1 MIRVST
7 NFDLKSNIPLDNRLS
22 FETENDML
30 GIEPLDI
37 YYGAITHVKKS
48 NKTYMYVA
56 TEFDVHSNPTKGKWV
71 QIFENA
77 KPIVTAESVK
87 YETGKESDGTP
98 IYGKNTQQVLDSLQN
113 DFKNSIAGNKWKE
126 PVNNES
132 DLKSLNPAPVQGEVR
147 YVIGKGIYMFNGA
160 NWISVVDTI
169 PLANTTKSGLMSA
182 NDKVKVDK
190 INISPTASNEY
201 FGKDGNYH
209 DVTSLDVVTTSA
221 NGIMSSADK
230 AKLDKVPTFSVTGS
244 TSKFL
249 NEQGQFVTISGTGS
263 STVYPN
269 ATQTSDGLMS
279 ASDKVKL
286 DAYPSVSPT
295 GDASKVLNEQGQFVT
310 ITGSGLTKDQ
320 TDKINKIQIST
331 DPNADSLY
339 LGKDGNYHD
348 VTSLD
353 VVTTSTNGI
362 MSSADKAKLD
372 GISIDKTSGST
383 SKFLN
388 EQGQFTTVIATLNAS
403 DQAKLDKI
411 ITSGDGSLVLS
422 NNGNYVALPT
432 LATQIKDGLMSSAD
446 KTKLDGIS
454 IDKTSGSTS
463 KFLNEQGQFVTI
475 TGSGL
480 TTDQADKIN
489 KIQISTDPNADS
501 LYLGKDGNYHD
512 VTSLDVVTTSA
523 NGIML
528 SADKTKLDALP
539 SLPLAGATGSKF
551 LNDLGQFTT
560 VSAVLNASDQAK
572 LDKII
577 TSGDGSLVLSNN
589 GNYVALPTLVTQTKD
604 GLMSANDK
612 KKLDSYG
619 SLPAGA
625 TGSKFLNDL
634 GQFTAVTATLNSSD
648 QAKLDKI
655 ITTGDGS
662 LVLSNNGNY
671 VALPGLV
678 TQVKDGLMSSAD
690 KTKLDGIL
698 IDKASGSTV
707 KFLNEQGNFTDF
719 VVDAKN
725 VNYNPPAGSRLTATT
740 VQGAFDEVLDKVSNI
755 DDSAATTST
764 TSTYSISK
772 INDLLR
778 SKSNTGHNHSVTDIT
793 DLTANY
799 YTQAQVDSKIK
810 NAANAMIWQPPVNEI
825 ADLAT
830 TYPNPENGWTVIVQN
845 ENSFYRYNGTTWV
858 NFGTMQFNSLAT
870 SSENGLMSSTDKI
883 KLDKIDE
890 NAPRI
895 YYSSTEPPRVNGNIW
910 VVD

>member
-37 YYGAITHVKKS
+37 YYGAMTHVKKS

-56 TEFDVHSNPTKGKWV
+56 TQFDSNSNPTEGKWI

-132 DLKSLNPAPVQGEVR
+132 DLTSLTPAPVQGEVR

-190 INISPTASNEY
+190 ITISPTASNKY
-201 FGKDGNYH
+201 FGEDGNYH

-230 AKLDKVPTFSVTGS
+230 AKLDKVPTFSTTGDS
-244 TSKFL
+244 SKFL

-263 STVYPN
+263 SIVYPN

-310 ITGSGLTKDQ
+310 ISGTGLTTAQ
-320 TDKINKIQIST
+320 ADKIDKIQIST
-331 DPNADSLY
+331 DPNADS
-339 LGKDGNYHD
+339 
-348 VTSLD
+348 
-353 VVTTSTNGI
+353 
-362 MSSADKAKLD
+362 
-372 GISIDKTSGST
+372 
-383 SKFLN
+383 F
-388 EQGQFTTVIATLNAS
+388 
-403 DQAKLDKI
+403 
-411 ITSGDGSLVLS
+411 
-422 NNGNYVALPT
+422 
-432 LATQIKDGLMSSAD
+432 
-446 KTKLDGIS
+446 
-454 IDKTSGSTS
+454 
-463 KFLNEQGQFVTI
+463 
-475 TGSGL
+475 
-480 TTDQADKIN
+480 
-489 KIQISTDPNADS
+489 
-501 LYLGKDGNYHD
+501 YLGKDGNYHD

-634 GQFTAVTATLNSSD
+634 GQFAAVTATLNPSD

-671 VALPGLV
+671 IALPGLV
-678 TQVKDGLMSSAD
+678 TQVKDGLMSSTD

-858 NFGTMQFNSLAT
+858 NFGTMQFNSLVT
-870 SSENGLMSSTDKI
+870 SSENGLMSSADKI

>member
-56 TEFDVHSNPTKGKWV
+56 TEFDVNSNPTKGKWV

-87 YETGKESDGTP
+87 YETGKESDGKTP

-126 PVNNES
+126 PVDSES
-132 DLKSLNPAPVQGEVR
+132 DLTSLNPPPVQGEVR

-182 NDKVKVDK
+182 ADKV
-190 INISPTASNEY
+190 
-201 FGKDGNYH
+201 
-209 DVTSLDVVTTSA
+209 
-221 NGIMSSADK
+221 
-230 AKLDKVPTFSVTGS
+230 KLDKVPTFSATGS

-249 NEQGQFVTISGTGS
+249 NEQGNFVTISGTGS
-263 STVYPN
+263 SIAN

-279 ASDKVKL
+279 AADKVKL
-286 DAYPSVSPT
+286 DAYPSVSPA
-295 GDASKVLNEQGQFVT
+295 GDASKVLNEKGQFVT

-331 DPNADSLY
+331 DPNANSLY

-348 VTSLD
+348 VTSLG
-353 VVTTSTNGI
+353 VVTTSANGI

-411 ITSGDGSLVLS
+411 TTSGDGSLVLS

-475 TGSGL
+475 SGTGL
-480 TTDQADKIN
+480 TTAQTDKID
-489 KIQISTDPNADS
+489 KIQISTDPNANS

-512 VTSLDVVTTSA
+512 VTSLGAVTTST

-572 LDKII
+572 LDKIT

-671 VALPGLV
+671 IALPGLV
-678 TQVKDGLMSSAD
+678 TQTKDGLMSSVD

-698 IDKASGSTV
+698 IDKINGSTV
-707 KFLNEQGNFTDF
+707 KFLNEKGNFTDF

-772 INDLLR
+772 INDLLK

-870 SSENGLMSSTDKI
+870 SSENGLMSSADKI

>member
-7 NFDLKSNIPLDNRLS
+7 NFDLKSNIPLDDRFS
-22 FETENDML
+22 FETENEML
-30 GIEPLDI
+30 KIEPLDI

-56 TEFDVHSNPTKGKWV
+56 TNFDSDSNPTEGKWV

-126 PVNNES
+126 PVNSVSNLS
-132 DLKSLNPAPVQGEVR
+132 SLTPVQGEVR
-147 YVIGKGIYMFNGA
+147 YVIGTGIYMFNGS

-182 NDKVKVDK
+182 DDKVKVDK
-190 INISPTASNEY
+190 INISSTASNKY
-201 FGKDGNYH
+201 FGEDGNYH

-230 AKLDKVPTFSVTGS
+230 
-244 TSKFL
+244 
-249 NEQGQFVTISGTGS
+249 
-263 STVYPN
+263 
-269 ATQTSDGLMS
+269 
-279 ASDKVKL
+279 
-286 DAYPSVSPT
+286 
-295 GDASKVLNEQGQFVT
+295 
-310 ITGSGLTKDQ
+310 
-320 TDKINKIQIST
+320 
-331 DPNADSLY
+331 
-339 LGKDGNYHD
+339 
-348 VTSLD
+348 
-353 VVTTSTNGI
+353 
-362 MSSADKAKLD
+362 
-372 GISIDKTSGST
+372 
-383 SKFLN
+383 
-388 EQGQFTTVIATLNAS
+388 
-403 DQAKLDKI
+403 
-411 ITSGDGSLVLS
+411 
-422 NNGNYVALPT
+422 
-432 LATQIKDGLMSSAD
+432 
-446 KTKLDGIS
+446 
-454 IDKTSGSTS
+454 
-463 KFLNEQGQFVTI
+463 
-475 TGSGL
+475 
-480 TTDQADKIN
+480 
-489 KIQISTDPNADS
+489 
-501 LYLGKDGNYHD
+501 
-512 VTSLDVVTTSA
+512 
-523 NGIML
+523 
-528 SADKTKLDALP
+528 TKLDALP
-539 SLPLAGATGSKF
+539 SLPLTSATGSKF

-678 TQVKDGLMSSAD
+678 TQVKDGLMSSTD

-698 IDKASGSTV
+698 IDKTSGSTA

-740 VQGAFDEVLDKVSNI
+740 VQGAFDEVLNKVSNI

-858 NFGTMQFNSLAT
+858 NFGTMQFNSLVT
-870 SSENGLMSSTDKI
+870 SSENGLMSSADKI

>member
-7 NFDLKSNIPLDNRLS
+7 NFDLKSNIPLDDRFS

-30 GIEPLDI
+30 GIDPLDI

-56 TEFDVHSNPTKGKWV
+56 TEFDAHSNPTDGKWV

-126 PVNNES
+126 PVNKES
-132 DLKSLNPAPVQGEVR
+132 DLASLNPAPVQGEVR

-182 NDKVKVDK
+182 NDKVKVEK
-190 INISPTASNEY
+190 INILPTASNKY
-201 FGKDGNYH
+201 FGEDGNYH

-230 AKLDKVPTFSVTGS
+230 AKLDKVPTFSATGDS
-244 TSKFL
+244 SKFL
-249 NEQGQFVTISGTGS
+249 NEQGNFVTISGTGS
-263 STVYPN
+263 SIVYSK
-269 ATQTSDGLMS
+269 ATHTSDGLMS

-295 GDASKVLNEQGQFVT
+295 GDASKVLNEKGQFVT

-353 VVTTSTNGI
+353 VVTTSANGI

-372 GISIDKTSGST
+372 GISIDKLNGST

-446 KTKLDGIS
+446 KTKLDGIL
-454 IDKTSGSTS
+454 IDKTGGSTS
-463 KFLNEQGQFVTI
+463 
-475 TGSGL
+475 
-480 TTDQADKIN
+480 
-489 KIQISTDPNADS
+489 
-501 LYLGKDGNYHD
+501 
-512 VTSLDVVTTSA
+512 
-523 NGIML
+523 
-528 SADKTKLDALP
+528 
-539 SLPLAGATGSKF
+539 
-551 LNDLGQFTT
+551 
-560 VSAVLNASDQAK
+560 
-572 LDKII
+572 
-577 TSGDGSLVLSNN
+577 
-589 GNYVALPTLVTQTKD
+589 
-604 GLMSANDK
+604 
-612 KKLDSYG
+612 
-619 SLPAGA
+619 
-625 TGSKFLNDL
+625 
-634 GQFTAVTATLNSSD
+634 
-648 QAKLDKI
+648 
-655 ITTGDGS
+655 
-662 LVLSNNGNY
+662 
-671 VALPGLV
+671 
-678 TQVKDGLMSSAD
+678 
-690 KTKLDGIL
+690 
-698 IDKASGSTV
+698 

-740 VQGAFDEVLDKVSNI
+740 VQGAFDEVLNKVSNI

-858 NFGTMQFNSLAT
+858 NFGTMQFNSLVT
-870 SSENGLMSSTDKI
+870 SSENGLMSSADKI

>member
-56 TEFDVHSNPTKGKWV
+56 TEFDVHSNPTKGKWI

-132 DLKSLNPAPVQGEVR
+132 DLTSLNPAPVQGEVR

-169 PLANTTKSGLMSA
+169 PLANTTKSGLMS
-182 NDKVKVDK
+182 
-190 INISPTASNEY
+190 
-201 FGKDGNYH
+201 
-209 DVTSLDVVTTSA
+209 
-221 NGIMSSADK
+221 SADK
-230 AKLDKVPTFSVTGS
+230 AKLDQVPTFSATGS

-269 ATQTSDGLMS
+269 ATQTSNGLMS

-295 GDASKVLNEQGQFVT
+295 GDASKVLNEKGQFVT
-310 ITGSGLTKDQ
+310 IAGSGLTKDQ

-353 VVTTSTNGI
+353 VVTTST
-362 MSSADKAKLD
+362 D
-372 GISIDKTSGST
+372 
-383 SKFLN
+383 
-388 EQGQFTTVIATLNAS
+388 
-403 DQAKLDKI
+403 
-411 ITSGDGSLVLS
+411 
-422 NNGNYVALPT
+422 
-432 LATQIKDGLMSSAD
+432 
-446 KTKLDGIS
+446 
-454 IDKTSGSTS
+454 
-463 KFLNEQGQFVTI
+463 
-475 TGSGL
+475 
-480 TTDQADKIN
+480 
-489 KIQISTDPNADS
+489 
-501 LYLGKDGNYHD
+501 
-512 VTSLDVVTTSA
+512 
-523 NGIML
+523 GIML

-539 SLPLAGATGSKF
+539 SLPLASATGSKF

-634 GQFTAVTATLNSSD
+634 GQFTAVTATLNPSD

-671 VALPGLV
+671 IALPGLV
-678 TQVKDGLMSSAD
+678 TQVKDGLMSSTD

-740 VQGAFDEVLDKVSNI
+740 VQGAFDEVLNKVSNI

>member
-1 MIRVST
+1 MIRIST

-22 FETENDML
+22 FETEDEML
-30 GIEPLDI
+30 KIEPLDI

-56 TEFDVHSNPTKGKWV
+56 TEFDSDSNPTKGKWV

-87 YETGKESDGTP
+87 YETGKESDGKTP

-147 YVIGKGIYMFNGA
+147 YVIGKGIYMFNGVD
-160 NWISVVDTI
+160 WKSVVDTI

-190 INISPTASNEY
+190 INILPAASNKY
-201 FGKDGNYH
+201 FGEDGNYH
-209 DVTSLDVVTTSA
+209 DVTSLDVVTTST

-230 AKLDKVPTFSVTGS
+230 VKLDKVPTFSATGS
-244 TSKFL
+244 TSKF
-249 NEQGQFVTISGTGS
+249 
-263 STVYPN
+263 
-269 ATQTSDGLMS
+269 
-279 ASDKVKL
+279 
-286 DAYPSVSPT
+286 
-295 GDASKVLNEQGQFVT
+295 LNEQGQFVT

-353 VVTTSTNGI
+353 VVTTSANGI
-362 MSSADKAKLD
+362 MS
-372 GISIDKTSGST
+372 
-383 SKFLN
+383 
-388 EQGQFTTVIATLNAS
+388 
-403 DQAKLDKI
+403 
-411 ITSGDGSLVLS
+411 
-422 NNGNYVALPT
+422 
-432 LATQIKDGLMSSAD
+432 
-446 KTKLDGIS
+446 
-454 IDKTSGSTS
+454 
-463 KFLNEQGQFVTI
+463 
-475 TGSGL
+475 
-480 TTDQADKIN
+480 
-489 KIQISTDPNADS
+489 
-501 LYLGKDGNYHD
+501 
-512 VTSLDVVTTSA
+512 
-523 NGIML
+523 

-539 SLPLAGATGSKF
+539 SLPLTSATGSKF

-634 GQFTAVTATLNSSD
+634 GQFTAVTATLNPSD

-671 VALPGLV
+671 IALPGLV
-678 TQVKDGLMSSAD
+678 TQVKDGLMSSTD

-698 IDKASGSTV
+698 IDKSSGSTV

-740 VQGAFDEVLDKVSNI
+740 VQGAFDEVLNKVSNI

-772 INDLLR
+772 INDLLK

-858 NFGTMQFNSLAT
+858 NFGTMQFNSLVT
-870 SSENGLMSSTDKI
+870 SSENGLMSSADKI

>member
-22 FETENDML
+22 FETEDEML
-30 GIEPLDI
+30 KIEPLDI

-56 TEFDVHSNPTKGKWV
+56 TEFDVNSNPTKGKWI

-132 DLKSLNPAPVQGEVR
+132 DLISLNPAPVQGEVR
-147 YVIGKGIYMFNGA
+147 YVIGKGIYMFDGGK
-160 NWISVVDTI
+160 WTSVVDTI
-169 PLANTTKSGLMSA
+169 PLANTTKSGLMS
-182 NDKVKVDK
+182 
-190 INISPTASNEY
+190 
-201 FGKDGNYH
+201 
-209 DVTSLDVVTTSA
+209 
-221 NGIMSSADK
+221 SADK
-230 AKLDKVPTFSVTGS
+230 AKLDQVPTFSATGS

-269 ATQTSDGLMS
+269 ATQTSNGLMS

-295 GDASKVLNEQGQFVT
+295 GSTSKFLNEQGQFVT

-353 VVTTSTNGI
+353 VVTTSTDGI
-362 MSSADKAKLD
+362 MLSADKTKLD
-372 GISIDKTSGST
+372 ALPSLPLAGATG

-388 EQGQFTTVIATLNAS
+388 DLGQFTTVSAVLNAS

-454 IDKTSGSTS
+454 IDKTGGSTS

-480 TTDQADKIN
+480 TKDQTDKIN

-512 VTSLDVVTTSA
+512 VTSLDVVTTSTD
-523 NGIML
+523 GIML

-589 GNYVALPTLVTQTKD
+589 GNYVALPTLVTQIKD

-634 GQFTAVTATLNSSD
+634 GQFAAVTATLNPSD

-678 TQVKDGLMSSAD
+678 TQTKDGLMSSSD

>member
-56 TEFDVHSNPTKGKWV
+56 TEFDVNSNPTKGKWI

-132 DLKSLNPAPVQGEVR
+132 DLISLNPAPVQGEVR
-147 YVIGKGIYMFNGA
+147 YVIGKGIYMFDGGK
-160 NWISVVDTI
+160 WTSVVDTI
-169 PLANTTKSGLMSA
+169 PLANTTKSGLMS
-182 NDKVKVDK
+182 
-190 INISPTASNEY
+190 
-201 FGKDGNYH
+201 
-209 DVTSLDVVTTSA
+209 
-221 NGIMSSADK
+221 SADK
-230 AKLDKVPTFSVTGS
+230 AKLDQVPTFSATGS

-269 ATQTSDGLMS
+269 ATQTSNGLMS

-295 GDASKVLNEQGQFVT
+295 GSTSKFLNEQGQFVT

-353 VVTTSTNGI
+353 VVTTST
-362 MSSADKAKLD
+362 D
-372 GISIDKTSGST
+372 
-383 SKFLN
+383 
-388 EQGQFTTVIATLNAS
+388 
-403 DQAKLDKI
+403 
-411 ITSGDGSLVLS
+411 
-422 NNGNYVALPT
+422 
-432 LATQIKDGLMSSAD
+432 
-446 KTKLDGIS
+446 
-454 IDKTSGSTS
+454 
-463 KFLNEQGQFVTI
+463 
-475 TGSGL
+475 
-480 TTDQADKIN
+480 
-489 KIQISTDPNADS
+489 
-501 LYLGKDGNYHD
+501 
-512 VTSLDVVTTSA
+512 
-523 NGIML
+523 GIML

-589 GNYVALPTLVTQTKD
+589 GNYVALPTLVTQIKD

-634 GQFTAVTATLNSSD
+634 GQFAAVTATLNPSD

-678 TQVKDGLMSSAD
+678 TQTKDGLMSSSD

-725 VNYNPPAGSRLTATT
+725 VNYNPPVGSRLTATT

>member
-56 TEFDVHSNPTKGKWV
+56 TEFDSDSNPTKGKWV

-87 YETGKESDGTP
+87 YETGKESDGKTP

-126 PVNNES
+126 PVNSES
-132 DLKSLNPAPVQGEVR
+132 DLASLNPAPVQGEVR

-160 NWISVVDTI
+160 SWMSVVDTI

-182 NDKVKVDK
+182 DDKVKVDK
-190 INISPTASNEY
+190 IDILPAASNEY

-209 DVTSLDVVTTSA
+209 DVTSLDVVTTST

-230 AKLDKVPTFSVTGS
+230 AKLDKVPTFSATGS

-249 NEQGQFVTISGTGS
+249 NEQGNFVTISGTGS

-295 GDASKVLNEQGQFVT
+295 GSTSKFLNEQGQFVT

-362 MSSADKAKLD
+362 MSSADK
-372 GISIDKTSGST
+372 
-383 SKFLN
+383 
-388 EQGQFTTVIATLNAS
+388 
-403 DQAKLDKI
+403 
-411 ITSGDGSLVLS
+411 
-422 NNGNYVALPT
+422 
-432 LATQIKDGLMSSAD
+432 
-446 KTKLDGIS
+446 
-454 IDKTSGSTS
+454 
-463 KFLNEQGQFVTI
+463 
-475 TGSGL
+475 
-480 TTDQADKIN
+480 
-489 KIQISTDPNADS
+489 
-501 LYLGKDGNYHD
+501 
-512 VTSLDVVTTSA
+512 
-523 NGIML
+523 
-528 SADKTKLDALP
+528 TKLDALP
-539 SLPLAGATGSKF
+539 SLPLTSATGSKF

-690 KTKLDGIL
+690 KTKLDGSL
-698 IDKASGSTV
+698 IDKASGSTL

-772 INDLLR
+772 INDLLK

-858 NFGTMQFNSLAT
+858 NFGTMQFNSLVT
-870 SSENGLMSSTDKI
+870 SSENGLMSSADKI

>member
-56 TEFDVHSNPTKGKWV
+56 TEFDVHSNPIKGKWV

-87 YETGKESDGTP
+87 YETGKESDGKTP

-126 PVNNES
+126 PVNDES
-132 DLKSLNPAPVQGEVR
+132 DLTSLNPAPVQGEVR
-147 YVIGKGIYMFNGA
+147 YVIGKGIYMFNGTD
-160 NWISVVDTI
+160 WKSVVDTI

-182 NDKVKVDK
+182 SDKV
-190 INISPTASNEY
+190 
-201 FGKDGNYH
+201 
-209 DVTSLDVVTTSA
+209 
-221 NGIMSSADK
+221 
-230 AKLDKVPTFSVTGS
+230 KLDKVPTFSATGS

-295 GDASKVLNEQGQFVT
+295 GDASKVLNEKGQFVT

-331 DPNADSLY
+331 DPNANSLY

-353 VVTTSTNGI
+353 VVTTSANGI

-372 GISIDKTSGST
+372 GILIDKTSGST

-422 NNGNYVALPT
+422 NNGNYVALP
-432 LATQIKDGLMSSAD
+432 G
-446 KTKLDGIS
+446 
-454 IDKTSGSTS
+454 
-463 KFLNEQGQFVTI
+463 
-475 TGSGL
+475 
-480 TTDQADKIN
+480 
-489 KIQISTDPNADS
+489 
-501 LYLGKDGNYHD
+501 
-512 VTSLDVVTTSA
+512 
-523 NGIML
+523 
-528 SADKTKLDALP
+528 
-539 SLPLAGATGSKF
+539 
-551 LNDLGQFTT
+551 
-560 VSAVLNASDQAK
+560 
-572 LDKII
+572 
-577 TSGDGSLVLSNN
+577 
-589 GNYVALPTLVTQTKD
+589 LVTQT
-604 GLMSANDK
+604 
-612 KKLDSYG
+612 
-619 SLPAGA
+619 
-625 TGSKFLNDL
+625 
-634 GQFTAVTATLNSSD
+634 
-648 QAKLDKI
+648 
-655 ITTGDGS
+655 
-662 LVLSNNGNY
+662 
-671 VALPGLV
+671 
-678 TQVKDGLMSSAD
+678 KDGLMSSAD

-698 IDKASGSTV
+698 IDKASGSTS

-740 VQGAFDEVLDKVSNI
+740 VQGAFDEVLNKVSNI

>member
-7 NFDLKSNIPLDNRLS
+7 NFDLKSNIPLDNRFS

-56 TEFDVHSNPTKGKWV
+56 TEFDKDSNPTKGKWV

-126 PVNNES
+126 PVNSES
-132 DLKSLNPAPVQGEVR
+132 DLTSLNPAPVQGEVR
-147 YVIGKGIYMFNGA
+147 YVIGKGIYMFDGGS
-160 NWISVVDTI
+160 WKSVVDTI

-182 NDKVKVDK
+182 SDKVK
-190 INISPTASNEY
+190 
-201 FGKDGNYH
+201 
-209 DVTSLDVVTTSA
+209 LDQ
-221 NGIMSSADK
+221 
-230 AKLDKVPTFSVTGS
+230 VPTFSATGS

-263 STVYPN
+263 SIVYPN

-295 GDASKVLNEQGQFVT
+295 GDASKVLNEKGQFVT

-353 VVTTSTNGI
+353 VVTTSANGI
-362 MSSADKAKLD
+362 MSS
-372 GISIDKTSGST
+372 T
-383 SKFLN
+383 
-388 EQGQFTTVIATLNAS
+388 
-403 DQAKLDKI
+403 
-411 ITSGDGSLVLS
+411 
-422 NNGNYVALPT
+422 
-432 LATQIKDGLMSSAD
+432 
-446 KTKLDGIS
+446 
-454 IDKTSGSTS
+454 
-463 KFLNEQGQFVTI
+463 
-475 TGSGL
+475 
-480 TTDQADKIN
+480 
-489 KIQISTDPNADS
+489 
-501 LYLGKDGNYHD
+501 
-512 VTSLDVVTTSA
+512 
-523 NGIML
+523 
-528 SADKTKLDALP
+528 DKTKLDALP
-539 SLPLAGATGSKF
+539 SLPLASATGSKF

-678 TQVKDGLMSSAD
+678 TQVKDGLMSSTD

-698 IDKASGSTV
+698 IDKSSGSTV

-740 VQGAFDEVLDKVSNI
+740 VQGAFDEVLNKVSNI

-772 INDLLR
+772 INDLLK

-858 NFGTMQFNSLAT
+858 NFGTMQFNSLVT
-870 SSENGLMSSTDKI
+870 SSENGLMSSADKI

>member
-56 TEFDVHSNPTKGKWV
+56 TEFDVDSNPTKGKWV

-132 DLKSLNPAPVQGEVR
+132 DLTSLNPAPVQGEVR
-147 YVIGKGIYMFNGA
+147 YVIGKGIYMFDGGR
-160 NWISVVDTI
+160 WISVVDTI

-182 NDKVKVDK
+182 NDKVK
-190 INISPTASNEY
+190 
-201 FGKDGNYH
+201 
-209 DVTSLDVVTTSA
+209 
-221 NGIMSSADK
+221 
-230 AKLDKVPTFSVTGS
+230 LDKVPTFSATGS

-295 GDASKVLNEQGQFVT
+295 GSTSKFLNEKGQFVT

-353 VVTTSTNGI
+353 VVTTSANGI
-362 MSSADKAKLD
+362 MS
-372 GISIDKTSGST
+372 
-383 SKFLN
+383 
-388 EQGQFTTVIATLNAS
+388 
-403 DQAKLDKI
+403 
-411 ITSGDGSLVLS
+411 
-422 NNGNYVALPT
+422 
-432 LATQIKDGLMSSAD
+432 
-446 KTKLDGIS
+446 
-454 IDKTSGSTS
+454 
-463 KFLNEQGQFVTI
+463 
-475 TGSGL
+475 
-480 TTDQADKIN
+480 
-489 KIQISTDPNADS
+489 
-501 LYLGKDGNYHD
+501 
-512 VTSLDVVTTSA
+512 
-523 NGIML
+523 

-539 SLPLAGATGSKF
+539 SLPLASATGSKF

-612 KKLDSYG
+612 KKLDSYQ

-634 GQFTAVTATLNSSD
+634 GQFTAVTATLNPSD

-671 VALPGLV
+671 IALPGLV
-678 TQVKDGLMSSAD
+678 TQVKDGLMSSTD

-698 IDKASGSTV
+698 IDKTSGSTV

-740 VQGAFDEVLDKVSNI
+740 VQGAFDEVLNKVSNI

-858 NFGTMQFNSLAT
+858 NFGTMQFNSLVT
-870 SSENGLMSSTDKI
+870 SSENGLMSSADKI

>member
-1 MIRVST
+1 M
-7 NFDLKSNIPLDNRLS
+7 
-22 FETENDML
+22 
-30 GIEPLDI
+30 
-37 YYGAITHVKKS
+37 
-48 NKTYMYVA
+48 
-56 TEFDVHSNPTKGKWV
+56 
-71 QIFENA
+71 
-77 KPIVTAESVK
+77 
-87 YETGKESDGTP
+87 
-98 IYGKNTQQVLDSLQN
+98 
-113 DFKNSIAGNKWKE
+113 
-126 PVNNES
+126 
-132 DLKSLNPAPVQGEVR
+132 
-147 YVIGKGIYMFNGA
+147 
-160 NWISVVDTI
+160 
-169 PLANTTKSGLMSA
+169 
-182 NDKVKVDK
+182 
-190 INISPTASNEY
+190 
-201 FGKDGNYH
+201 
-209 DVTSLDVVTTSA
+209 VTTST

-230 AKLDKVPTFSVTGS
+230 TKLDGILINKTGGSTSKFLNEQGQFTAVVATLNAGDQAKLDKIITTGDGSSVLSNNGNYVKLPGLVTQVKDGLMSSADKTKLDGISIDKTSGS

-249 NEQGQFVTISGTGS
+249 NEQGQFVTISG
-263 STVYPN
+263 
-269 ATQTSDGLMS
+269 
-279 ASDKVKL
+279 
-286 DAYPSVSPT
+286 
-295 GDASKVLNEQGQFVT
+295 
-310 ITGSGLTKDQ
+310 SGLTTDQ
-320 TDKINKIQIST
+320 ADKIDKIQIST

-362 MSSADKAKLD
+362 MSSADK
-372 GISIDKTSGST
+372 
-383 SKFLN
+383 
-388 EQGQFTTVIATLNAS
+388 
-403 DQAKLDKI
+403 
-411 ITSGDGSLVLS
+411 
-422 NNGNYVALPT
+422 
-432 LATQIKDGLMSSAD
+432 
-446 KTKLDGIS
+446 TKLN
-454 IDKTSGSTS
+454 T
-463 KFLNEQGQFVTI
+463 
-475 TGSGL
+475 
-480 TTDQADKIN
+480 
-489 KIQISTDPNADS
+489 
-501 LYLGKDGNYHD
+501 
-512 VTSLDVVTTSA
+512 
-523 NGIML
+523 
-528 SADKTKLDALP
+528 LP

-589 GNYVALPTLVTQTKD
+589 GNYVALPTLVTQAKD

-634 GQFTAVTATLNSSD
+634 GQFAAVTATLNSSD

-671 VALPGLV
+671 VTLPGLV
-678 TQVKDGLMSSAD
+678 TQTKDGLMSSVD

-698 IDKASGSTV
+698 IDKINGSTV
-707 KFLNEQGNFTDF
+707 KFLNEKGNFTDF

-725 VNYNPPAGSRLTATT
+725 VNYNPPAGSRLTAST

-858 NFGTMQFNSLAT
+858 NFGTMQFNSLVT
-870 SSENGLMSSTDKI
+870 SSENGLMSSADKI

>member
-98 IYGKNTQQVLDSLQN
+98 IYGKNIQQVLDSLQN

-126 PVNNES
+126 PVNNEN
-132 DLKSLNPAPVQGEVR
+132 DLTSLNPAPVQGEVR

-182 NDKVKVDK
+182 NDKVKVEK
-190 INISPTASNEY
+190 INISSTASNKY
-201 FGKDGNYH
+201 FGEDGNYH

-230 AKLDKVPTFSVTGS
+230 AKLDGISIDKASGS

-295 GDASKVLNEQGQFVT
+295 GDASKVLNEKGQFVT

-353 VVTTSTNGI
+353 VVTTSANGI
-362 MSSADKAKLD
+362 MSS
-372 GISIDKTSGST
+372 T
-383 SKFLN
+383 
-388 EQGQFTTVIATLNAS
+388 
-403 DQAKLDKI
+403 
-411 ITSGDGSLVLS
+411 
-422 NNGNYVALPT
+422 
-432 LATQIKDGLMSSAD
+432 
-446 KTKLDGIS
+446 
-454 IDKTSGSTS
+454 
-463 KFLNEQGQFVTI
+463 
-475 TGSGL
+475 
-480 TTDQADKIN
+480 
-489 KIQISTDPNADS
+489 
-501 LYLGKDGNYHD
+501 
-512 VTSLDVVTTSA
+512 
-523 NGIML
+523 
-528 SADKTKLDALP
+528 DKTKLDALP
-539 SLPLAGATGSKF
+539 SLPLASATGSKF

-560 VSAVLNASDQAK
+560 VSAILNASDQAK

-589 GNYVALPTLVTQTKD
+589 GNYVALPTLVTQIKD

-634 GQFTAVTATLNSSD
+634 GQFTAVTATLNASD

-678 TQVKDGLMSSAD
+678 TQVKDGLMSSTD

-858 NFGTMQFNSLAT
+858 NFGTMQFNSLVT
-870 SSENGLMSSTDKI
+870 SSENGLMSSADKI

>member
-1 MIRVST
+1 M
-7 NFDLKSNIPLDNRLS
+7 
-22 FETENDML
+22 
-30 GIEPLDI
+30 
-37 YYGAITHVKKS
+37 
-48 NKTYMYVA
+48 
-56 TEFDVHSNPTKGKWV
+56 
-71 QIFENA
+71 
-77 KPIVTAESVK
+77 
-87 YETGKESDGTP
+87 
-98 IYGKNTQQVLDSLQN
+98 
-113 DFKNSIAGNKWKE
+113 
-126 PVNNES
+126 
-132 DLKSLNPAPVQGEVR
+132 
-147 YVIGKGIYMFNGA
+147 
-160 NWISVVDTI
+160 
-169 PLANTTKSGLMSA
+169 
-182 NDKVKVDK
+182 
-190 INISPTASNEY
+190 
-201 FGKDGNYH
+201 
-209 DVTSLDVVTTSA
+209 
-221 NGIMSSADK
+221 
-230 AKLDKVPTFSVTGS
+230 
-244 TSKFL
+244 
-249 NEQGQFVTISGTGS
+249 
-263 STVYPN
+263 
-269 ATQTSDGLMS
+269 
-279 ASDKVKL
+279 
-286 DAYPSVSPT
+286 
-295 GDASKVLNEQGQFVT
+295 
-310 ITGSGLTKDQ
+310 
-320 TDKINKIQIST
+320 
-331 DPNADSLY
+331 
-339 LGKDGNYHD
+339 
-348 VTSLD
+348 
-353 VVTTSTNGI
+353 VTTST
-362 MSSADKAKLD
+362 D
-372 GISIDKTSGST
+372 
-383 SKFLN
+383 
-388 EQGQFTTVIATLNAS
+388 
-403 DQAKLDKI
+403 
-411 ITSGDGSLVLS
+411 
-422 NNGNYVALPT
+422 
-432 LATQIKDGLMSSAD
+432 
-446 KTKLDGIS
+446 
-454 IDKTSGSTS
+454 
-463 KFLNEQGQFVTI
+463 
-475 TGSGL
+475 
-480 TTDQADKIN
+480 
-489 KIQISTDPNADS
+489 
-501 LYLGKDGNYHD
+501 
-512 VTSLDVVTTSA
+512 
-523 NGIML
+523 GIML

-589 GNYVALPTLVTQTKD
+589 GNYVALPTLVTQIKD

-678 TQVKDGLMSSAD
+678 TQTSDGLMSSVD

-698 IDKASGSTV
+698 IDKSSGSTV

-778 SKSNTGHNHSVTDIT
+778 SKSNTGHSHSVTDIT

-858 NFGTMQFNSLAT
+858 NFGTMQFNSLVT
-870 SSENGLMSSTDKI
+870 SSENGLMSSADKI

>member
-22 FETENDML
+22 FETEDEML
-30 GIEPLDI
+30 KIEPLDI

-56 TEFDVHSNPTKGKWV
+56 TNFDSDSNPTEGKWV

-126 PVNNES
+126 PVNSVS
-132 DLKSLNPAPVQGEVR
+132 DLSSLTPAPVQGEVR
-147 YVIGKGIYMFNGA
+147 YVIGTGIYMFNGS

-182 NDKVKVDK
+182 NDKVKVEK
-190 INISPTASNEY
+190 ITISPAVSNKY
-201 FGKDGNYH
+201 FGEDGNYH

-230 AKLDKVPTFSVTGS
+230 AKLDKVPTFSATGS

-249 NEQGQFVTISGTGS
+249 NEQGNFVTISGTGS
-263 STVYPN
+263 SIVYSK
-269 ATQTSDGLMS
+269 ATHTSDGLMS

-295 GDASKVLNEQGQFVT
+295 GDASKVLNEKGQFVT

-372 GISIDKTSGST
+372 GISINKASGST

-388 EQGQFTTVIATLNAS
+388 EQGQFTTVVATLNAS

-463 KFLNEQGQFVTI
+463 KFLNEQGQF
-475 TGSGL
+475 
-480 TTDQADKIN
+480 
-489 KIQISTDPNADS
+489 
-501 LYLGKDGNYHD
+501 
-512 VTSLDVVTTSA
+512 
-523 NGIML
+523 
-528 SADKTKLDALP
+528 
-539 SLPLAGATGSKF
+539 
-551 LNDLGQFTT
+551 TT
-560 VSAVLNASDQAK
+560 VIATLNASDQAK

-589 GNYVALPTLVTQTKD
+589 GNY
-604 GLMSANDK
+604 
-612 KKLDSYG
+612 
-619 SLPAGA
+619 
-625 TGSKFLNDL
+625 
-634 GQFTAVTATLNSSD
+634 
-648 QAKLDKI
+648 I
-655 ITTGDGS
+655 
-662 LVLSNNGNY
+662 
-671 VALPGLV
+671 ALPGLV
-678 TQVKDGLMSSAD
+678 TQVKDGLMSSTD

-858 NFGTMQFNSLAT
+858 NFGTMQFNSLVT
-870 SSENGLMSSTDKI
+870 SSENGLMSSADKI

>member
-56 TEFDVHSNPTKGKWV
+56 TEFDVHSNPTKGKWI

-132 DLKSLNPAPVQGEVR
+132 DLTSLNPAPVQGEVR
-147 YVIGKGIYMFNGA
+147 YVIGKGIYMFDGGK
-160 NWISVVDTI
+160 WTSVVDTI

-190 INISPTASNEY
+190 IIISPTASNKY
-201 FGKDGNYH
+201 FGEDGNYH

-230 AKLDKVPTFSVTGS
+230 AKLDKVPTFSATGS

-269 ATQTSDGLMS
+269 ATQTSNGLMS

-295 GDASKVLNEQGQFVT
+295 GDASKVLNEKGQFVT
-310 ITGSGLTKDQ
+310 ITGSGLAKDH
-320 TDKINKIQIST
+320 T
-331 DPNADSLY
+331 
-339 LGKDGNYHD
+339 H
-348 VTSLD
+348 
-353 VVTTSTNGI
+353 
-362 MSSADKAKLD
+362 
-372 GISIDKTSGST
+372 
-383 SKFLN
+383 
-388 EQGQFTTVIATLNAS
+388 
-403 DQAKLDKI
+403 
-411 ITSGDGSLVLS
+411 
-422 NNGNYVALPT
+422 
-432 LATQIKDGLMSSAD
+432 
-446 KTKLDGIS
+446 
-454 IDKTSGSTS
+454 
-463 KFLNEQGQFVTI
+463 
-475 TGSGL
+475 
-480 TTDQADKIN
+480 KIN

-523 NGIML
+523 NGIMSSADKAKLDGISIDKTSGSTSKFLNEQGQFVTITGSGLTTAQADKIDTMQISTDPNSDSLYLGKDGNYHDVTSLDVVTTSTDGIML

-634 GQFTAVTATLNSSD
+634 GQFTAVTATLNPSD

-671 VALPGLV
+671 IALPGLV
-678 TQVKDGLMSSAD
+678 TQVKDGLMSSTD

>member
-1 MIRVST
+1 
-7 NFDLKSNIPLDNRLS
+7 
-22 FETENDML
+22 
-30 GIEPLDI
+30 
-37 YYGAITHVKKS
+37 
-48 NKTYMYVA
+48 
-56 TEFDVHSNPTKGKWV
+56 
-71 QIFENA
+71 
-77 KPIVTAESVK
+77 
-87 YETGKESDGTP
+87 
-98 IYGKNTQQVLDSLQN
+98 
-113 DFKNSIAGNKWKE
+113 
-126 PVNNES
+126 
-132 DLKSLNPAPVQGEVR
+132 
-147 YVIGKGIYMFNGA
+147 
-160 NWISVVDTI
+160 
-169 PLANTTKSGLMSA
+169 
-182 NDKVKVDK
+182 
-190 INISPTASNEY
+190 
-201 FGKDGNYH
+201 
-209 DVTSLDVVTTSA
+209 
-221 NGIMSSADK
+221 
-230 AKLDKVPTFSVTGS
+230 
-244 TSKFL
+244 
-249 NEQGQFVTISGTGS
+249 
-263 STVYPN
+263 
-269 ATQTSDGLMS
+269 
-279 ASDKVKL
+279 
-286 DAYPSVSPT
+286 
-295 GDASKVLNEQGQFVT
+295 
-310 ITGSGLTKDQ
+310 
-320 TDKINKIQIST
+320 
-331 DPNADSLY
+331 
-339 LGKDGNYHD
+339 
-348 VTSLD
+348 
-353 VVTTSTNGI
+353 
-362 MSSADKAKLD
+362 
-372 GISIDKTSGST
+372 
-383 SKFLN
+383 
-388 EQGQFTTVIATLNAS
+388 
-403 DQAKLDKI
+403 
-411 ITSGDGSLVLS
+411 
-422 NNGNYVALPT
+422 
-432 LATQIKDGLMSSAD
+432 
-446 KTKLDGIS
+446 
-454 IDKTSGSTS
+454 
-463 KFLNEQGQFVTI
+463 
-475 TGSGL
+475 
-480 TTDQADKIN
+480 
-489 KIQISTDPNADS
+489 
-501 LYLGKDGNYHD
+501 
-512 VTSLDVVTTSA
+512 
-523 NGIML
+523 
-528 SADKTKLDALP
+528 
-539 SLPLAGATGSKF
+539 
-551 LNDLGQFTT
+551 
-560 VSAVLNASDQAK
+560 
-572 LDKII
+572 
-577 TSGDGSLVLSNN
+577 
-589 GNYVALPTLVTQTKD
+589 
-604 GLMSANDK
+604 MSANDK

-634 GQFTAVTATLNSSD
+634 GQFAAVTATLNPSD

-678 TQVKDGLMSSAD
+678 TQTKDGLMSSSD

>member
-126 PVNNES
+126 PVNSES
-132 DLKSLNPAPVQGEVR
+132 DLASLNPAPVQGEVR

-190 INISPTASNEY
+190 INISPTASNKY
-201 FGKDGNYH
+201 FGEDGNYH
-209 DVTSLDVVTTSA
+209 DVTSLDVVTTST

-230 AKLDKVPTFSVTGS
+230 AKLDKVPTFSATGS

-249 NEQGQFVTISGTGS
+249 NEQGQFVTISGTG
-263 STVYPN
+263 
-269 ATQTSDGLMS
+269 
-279 ASDKVKL
+279 
-286 DAYPSVSPT
+286 
-295 GDASKVLNEQGQFVT
+295 
-310 ITGSGLTKDQ
+310 LTTAQ
-320 TDKINKIQIST
+320 ADKIDKIQIST

-353 VVTTSTNGI
+353 VVTTST
-362 MSSADKAKLD
+362 D
-372 GISIDKTSGST
+372 
-383 SKFLN
+383 
-388 EQGQFTTVIATLNAS
+388 
-403 DQAKLDKI
+403 
-411 ITSGDGSLVLS
+411 
-422 NNGNYVALPT
+422 
-432 LATQIKDGLMSSAD
+432 
-446 KTKLDGIS
+446 
-454 IDKTSGSTS
+454 
-463 KFLNEQGQFVTI
+463 
-475 TGSGL
+475 
-480 TTDQADKIN
+480 
-489 KIQISTDPNADS
+489 
-501 LYLGKDGNYHD
+501 
-512 VTSLDVVTTSA
+512 
-523 NGIML
+523 GIML

-589 GNYVALPTLVTQTKD
+589 GNYVALPTLVTQIKD

-671 VALPGLV
+671 IALPGLV
-678 TQVKDGLMSSAD
+678 TQTKDGLMSSTD

-698 IDKASGSTV
+698 IDKASGSTA

-740 VQGAFDEVLDKVSNI
+740 VQGAFDEVLNKVSNI

-778 SKSNTGHNHSVTDIT
+778 SKSNTGHSHSVTDIT

-858 NFGTMQFNSLAT
+858 NFGTMQFNSLVT
-870 SSENGLMSSTDKI
+870 SSENGLMSSADKI

>member
-7 NFDLKSNIPLDNRLS
+7 NFDLKSNIPLDDRFS

-56 TEFDVHSNPTKGKWV
+56 TEFDKDSNPTKGKWI

-126 PVNNES
+126 PVNSES
-132 DLKSLNPAPVQGEVR
+132 DLASLNPVPVQGEVR

-190 INISPTASNEY
+190 INISSTASNKY
-201 FGKDGNYH
+201 FGEDGNYH

-230 AKLDKVPTFSVTGS
+230 AKLDKVPEFSATGS

-295 GDASKVLNEQGQFVT
+295 GSTSKFLNEQGQFVT

-331 DPNADSLY
+331 DPNADSFY

-372 GISIDKTSGST
+372 GILIDKTSGST

-388 EQGQFTTVIATLNAS
+388 EQGQFTTVIATLNAN

-480 TTDQADKIN
+480 TKDQADKID

-523 NGIML
+523 NGIMS
-528 SADKTKLDALP
+528 SADKTKLNALP
-539 SLPLAGATGSKF
+539 SLPLASATGSKF

-560 VSAVLNASDQAK
+560 VSAILNASDQAK

-634 GQFTAVTATLNSSD
+634 GQFAAVTATLNPSD

-671 VALPGLV
+671 IALPGLV
-678 TQVKDGLMSSAD
+678 TQVKDGLMSSTD

-698 IDKASGSTV
+698 IDKSNGSTV

-740 VQGAFDEVLDKVSNI
+740 VQGAFDEVLNKVSNI

-772 INDLLR
+772 INDLLK

>member
-56 TEFDVHSNPTKGKWV
+56 TEFDVNSNPTKGKWI

-132 DLKSLNPAPVQGEVR
+132 DLTSLNPAPVQGEVR
-147 YVIGKGIYMFNGA
+147 YVIGKGIYMFDGGK
-160 NWISVVDTI
+160 WTSVVDTI
-169 PLANTTKSGLMSA
+169 PLANTTKSGLMS
-182 NDKVKVDK
+182 
-190 INISPTASNEY
+190 
-201 FGKDGNYH
+201 
-209 DVTSLDVVTTSA
+209 
-221 NGIMSSADK
+221 SADK
-230 AKLDKVPTFSVTGS
+230 AKLDQVPTFSATGS

-269 ATQTSDGLMS
+269 ATQTSNGLMS

-295 GDASKVLNEQGQFVT
+295 GSTSKFLNEQGQFVT

-348 VTSLD
+348 VTSLK
-353 VVTTSTNGI
+353 VVTTSANGI

-372 GISIDKTSGST
+372 GISINKASGST

-388 EQGQFTTVIATLNAS
+388 EQGQFTAVIATLNS
-403 DQAKLDKI
+403 
-411 ITSGDGSLVLS
+411 
-422 NNGNYVALPT
+422 
-432 LATQIKDGLMSSAD
+432 
-446 KTKLDGIS
+446 
-454 IDKTSGSTS
+454 
-463 KFLNEQGQFVTI
+463 
-475 TGSGL
+475 
-480 TTDQADKIN
+480 
-489 KIQISTDPNADS
+489 
-501 LYLGKDGNYHD
+501 
-512 VTSLDVVTTSA
+512 
-523 NGIML
+523 
-528 SADKTKLDALP
+528 
-539 SLPLAGATGSKF
+539 
-551 LNDLGQFTT
+551 
-560 VSAVLNASDQAK
+560 SDQAK

-634 GQFTAVTATLNSSD
+634 GQFAAVTATLNPSD

-678 TQVKDGLMSSAD
+678 TQTKDGLMSSTD

-725 VNYNPPAGSRLTATT
+725 VNYNPPVGSRLTATT